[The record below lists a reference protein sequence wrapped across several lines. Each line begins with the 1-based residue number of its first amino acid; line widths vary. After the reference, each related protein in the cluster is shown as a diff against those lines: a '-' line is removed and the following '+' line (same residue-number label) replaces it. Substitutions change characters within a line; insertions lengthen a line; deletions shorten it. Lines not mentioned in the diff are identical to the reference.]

1 MSRRALRTPAVAA
14 LVTAC
19 VVIAACTSP
28 DDVTPEAAP
37 RTTIPDATTTTLA
50 TPTTLVHDT
59 DESISA
65 APPGVQTITMTN
77 YKFSPSTVRVQAGDV
92 SLYLVN
98 AAPAPGPEV
107 QPDGF
112 YDHFVDIKSVERDS
126 IAKSA
131 RIVPG
136 AAGLFHVE
144 GLQPGSYEFI
154 CTIHY
159 GPNGQMTGTIEV
171 VP

>member
-1 MSRRALRTPAVAA
+1 MSRRARRTPAIAA
-14 LVTAC
+14 LITAC
-19 VVIAACTSP
+19 VVMAACADRDDETP
-28 DDVTPEAAP
+28 DAAP
-37 RTTIPDATTTTLA
+37 PTTIPHA
-50 TPTTLVHDT
+50 TPTTLAHDT

-77 YKFSPSTVRVQAGDV
+77 YKFAPSTVQVHAGDV

-98 AAPAPGPEV
+98 AAPAPGPDV

-112 YDHFVDIKSVERDS
+112 YDHFIDIKSAERDS

-144 GLQPGSYEFI
+144 GLQPGTYEFI
-154 CTIHY
+154 CNDR
-159 GPNGQMTGTIEV
+159 GSRRR
-171 VP
+171 

>member
-1 MSRRALRTPAVAA
+1 MSGRALRTPAAAA

-19 VVIAACTSP
+19 LVLAACTSR
-28 DDVTPEAAP
+28 DDETPRAAP
-37 RTTIPDATTTTLA
+37 RTTIPSA
-50 TPTTLVHDT
+50 TPTTLAHDT

-77 YKFSPSTVRVQAGDV
+77 YKFAPSTVRVQAGDV

-107 QPDGF
+107 QPDDF
-112 YDHFVDIKSVERDS
+112 YDHFIDIKSVERDS

-144 GLQPGSYEFI
+144 GLQPGTYEFI